1 MDRSFLIKTLHKAFW
16 LGVLLL
22 AYWVNAYRVWDIE
35 LYVNHAEWFGLTI
48 HEFQL
53 FQYGG
58 MILFALG
65 ILIFFL
71 IPLLALKW
79 SAHRS

>member
-1 MDRSFLIKTLHKAFW
+1 MDKPLLTKTLHRSFW

-35 LYVNHAEWFGLTI
+35 LYASHARWFGISI

-79 SAHRS
+79 TVHRA